1 MGLRIEHSGWKI
13 DSAHGLQIMIGCI
26 DLSTNHLV
34 NSKTASEPFNIEGNI
49 IINQLT
55 SASTVN
61 GEHTC

>member
-34 NSKTASEPFNIEGNI
+34 KSKTASEPFNIEGNI
-49 IINQLT
+49 IIN
-55 SASTVN
+55 TVDK
-61 GEHTC
+61 C